1 MFFVTLFS
9 KRMASEMSSA
19 NNAFFVDLS
28 VQDLLYCGYKPFVV
42 ALQVVCS
49 GTTNHLYAFG

>member
-19 NNAFFVDLS
+19 NNAFFVALS
-28 VQDLLYCGYKPFVV
+28 VQALLYCGYKPFVV
-42 ALQVVCS
+42 RLQVVCS
-49 GTTNHLYAFG
+49 HPTRHLY

>member
-1 MFFVTLFS
+1 
-9 KRMASEMSSA
+9 MASEMSSV

-28 VQDLLYCGYKPFVV
+28 VQALLYCGYKPFVV

-49 GTTNHLYAFG
+49 STTSLL

>member
-19 NNAFFVDLS
+19 NNAFFVALS
-28 VQDLLYCGYKPFVV
+28 VQALLYCRYKWFVV
-42 ALQVVCS
+42 ALQVFCS
-49 GTTNHLYAFG
+49 QATSGL

>member
-19 NNAFFVDLS
+19 NNAFSSTYLYKTFCTVATS
-28 VQDLLYCGYKPFVV
+28 LL
-42 ALQVVCS
+42 
-49 GTTNHLYAFG
+49 

>member
-1 MFFVTLFS
+1 MV
-9 KRMASEMSSA
+9 SEMSSV

-42 ALQVVCS
+42 ALQVLCS
-49 GTTNHLYAFG
+49 GTTSLL

>member
-28 VQDLLYCGYKPFVV
+28 VQALLHLGMAHRLMAIHSPNLRFLLYVV
-42 ALQVVCS
+42 P
-49 GTTNHLYAFG
+49 T

>member
-19 NNAFFVDLS
+19 NNAFFIDLS
-28 VQDLLYCGYKPFVV
+28 VQALLYCGYKPFVV

-49 GTTNHLYAFG
+49 GTTSLL

>member
-9 KRMASEMSSA
+9 KGIASEISSV
-19 NNAFFVDLS
+19 NNAFFVDVS
-28 VQDLLYCGYKPFVV
+28 VQALLYCGYKPFVV

-49 GTTNHLYAFG
+49 GTTSLL